1 MTFSA
6 LQSRGYCRRSQLQSR
21 ARVVRHG
28 VCATPVNRA
37 LLGDVCARARG
48 GHSGRRA
55 LHLSATLGASPR
67 VEAMQRT
74 CAAMPAQACVAPRRE
89 SRVGRRGHPV
99 NKWRRAARFGK
110 VGRRK
115 LDRAQ
120 QRQRGAR
127 VDALLDGS
135 HRREPAPL
143 LRRFRTAP
151 LAAAAAGLIG
161 HGALRPLSRLRIEP
175 WGAEGCGR
183 GARGAWGARGV
194 LMVRTTGWFW
204 RVALPGCRAMA
215 GRARRRDIRR
225 PCTSRP
231 AARRDAQRGVQSS
244 ETFKAQ
250 RRAKLLRDE

>member
-1 MTFSA
+1 MQMTFSA

-55 LHLSATLGASPR
+55 LHLSATIGASPR

-74 CAAMPAQACVAPRRE
+74 CAAMPAQACVAQRRE

-115 LDRAQ
+115 LYRAQ

-175 WGAEGCGR
+175 WGSGGVWTRCAGCVGCTR
-183 GARGAWGARGV
+183 GAYGAYDRLVLAGGAAWMSSNGRKSSKARYTPPMYV
-194 LMVRTTGWFW
+194 TPCRTE
-204 RVALPGCRAMA
+204 
-215 GRARRRDIRR
+215 GRPTRRSKLRD
-225 PCTSRP
+225 
-231 AARRDAQRGVQSS
+231 VQSS
-244 ETFKAQ
+244 EACKA
-250 RRAKLLRDE
+250 AS